1 MAAAEAASAGSG
13 DAGGDADAL
22 KAKLQE
28 LLEETQKAERLLRDQ
43 EKEHDALMAA
53 TAAAEE
59 ARESLNSALLTPLC
73 QAQASV
79 SKMMKE
85 VSTLDRAPIDE
96 VRQLQTPPK
105 AVVRSMAM
113 VHGILFGREAKAAA
127 PEWKE
132 LQKMMRRED
141 FLGRVRGF
149 RIQGSALVNAA
160 VASRLRTDIE
170 GTSSQGQK
178 TMGQALATRK
188 AGASNGGGSPEPT
201 SSQKQLQLSQPSLTQ
216 ALNARRGGNAA
227 AKGGAGKAVE
237 PLTEDVVRR
246 ASVAVAVLFQWAVAQ
261 LDLARY
267 AEELEAK
274 SSTKSAQ
281 SLSSHLS
288 IAEAARAKMAA
299 AAMLC
304 NMKASLEKATL
315 ASPVALVES
324 IHSSE
329 DGPAA
334 VESMMRQL
342 QGAESFLAELKSR
355 QVAMTAQMD
364 TAKTRL
370 KAVETEQATLEETL
384 AELKQAPAA
393 APYCDCGEEMVKRE
407 CTNLADMNWGRTFWK
422 CPKRMRG
429 CEKRIWEDGPGRDI
443 REARLGG

>member
-170 GTSSQGQK
+170 G
-178 TMGQALATRK
+178 
-188 AGASNGGGSPEPT
+188 
-201 SSQKQLQLSQPSLTQ
+201 
-216 ALNARRGGNAA
+216 
-227 AKGGAGKAVE
+227 
-237 PLTEDVVRR
+237 
-246 ASVAVAVLFQWAVAQ
+246 
-261 LDLARY
+261 
-267 AEELEAK
+267 
-274 SSTKSAQ
+274 
-281 SLSSHLS
+281 
-288 IAEAARAKMAA
+288 
-299 AAMLC
+299 
-304 NMKASLEKATL
+304 
-315 ASPVALVES
+315 
-324 IHSSE
+324 
-329 DGPAA
+329 
-334 VESMMRQL
+334 
-342 QGAESFLAELKSR
+342 KSR
-355 QVAMTAQMD
+355 LTCGACAACNEVVFEIVFGGLAVMTKFLRCLLLLLLLPGL
-364 TAKTRL
+364 AKTN
-370 KAVETEQATLEETL
+370 V
-384 AELKQAPAA
+384 
-393 APYCDCGEEMVKRE
+393 
-407 CTNLADMNWGRTFWK
+407 
-422 CPKRMRG
+422 
-429 CEKRIWEDGPGRDI
+429 
-443 REARLGG
+443 